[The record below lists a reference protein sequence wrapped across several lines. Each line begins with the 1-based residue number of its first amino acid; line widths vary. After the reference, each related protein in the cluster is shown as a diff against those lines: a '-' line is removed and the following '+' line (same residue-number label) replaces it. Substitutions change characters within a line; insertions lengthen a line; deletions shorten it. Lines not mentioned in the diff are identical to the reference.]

1 MIEATRMCI
10 TRRAAMMAVLAFLT
24 AQSWLGVVPAHGASA
39 RPADVVA
46 ERELGRGGKAE
57 GRVMEMARDGDGS
70 ALVRLAD
77 GTRLRVS
84 ADAVRGAD
92 PVRLGV
98 VIQAQYRESD
108 DGEKVVI
115 HLRVMPE
122 LQAP

>member
-10 TRRAAMMAVLAFLT
+10 TGRAAMLAVLAFLT
-24 AQSWLGVVPAHGASA
+24 AQFWLGLAPAHGASA

-92 PVRLGV
+92 PVRRGV

>member
-1 MIEATRMCI
+1 M
-10 TRRAAMMAVLAFLT
+10 
-24 AQSWLGVVPAHGASA
+24 
-39 RPADVVA
+39 
-46 ERELGRGGKAE
+46 
-57 GRVMEMARDGDGS
+57 
-70 ALVRLAD
+70 RLAD

-115 HLRVMPE
+115 QLRVMPE
-122 LQAP
+122 IQAP